1 MTDGLHSLSVCNETF
16 VSVTSHY
23 PYRPYELL
31 TVEVSNY
38 ADARS
43 RKMYVLS
50 ISLRVSIHPNLSL
63 VSTCSGKLSGPRHL
77 HLGAISCVQTYVFS
91 FILKTLQ

>member
-31 TVEVSNY
+31 TVEVSSY
-38 ADARS
+38 PYMVCEAC
-43 RKMYVLS
+43 MVLV
-50 ISLRVSIHPNLSL
+50 SLFRVSEAG
-63 VSTCSGKLSGPRHL
+63 SGRSVQI
-77 HLGAISCVQTYVFS
+77 GAIR
-91 FILKTLQ
+91 